1 MEGLLRS
8 AGSVSRARVQRR
20 ALTPPEARLWV
31 CLRRHGLAGLKFRRQ
46 HPIGPYVLDFYCAEA
61 KLAVEVD
68 GEVHSHPDRIQHD
81 RRRTEWLERQGLM
94 VLRISAE
101 TVRIGLD
108 GVLASI
114 RATAESRV
122 G

>member
-1 MEGLLRS
+1 
-8 AGSVSRARVQRR
+8 
-20 ALTPPEARLWV
+20 
-31 CLRRHGLAGLKFRRQ
+31 LAGLKFRRQ